1 MSKINN
7 LHGEPLSDTLR
18 IQPITIYTKGHLKED
33 AGKTSVRID
42 SIAMIKSLTSN
53 LSEII
58 SQNTPIFIKEY
69 GRGAMATASFR
80 GTAPSHTQ
88 VLWNGMNLN
97 SPMLGMVDFST
108 IPVYFNDNITLLYGS
123 ASLSERS
130 GALGGVIKLEN
141 KTDWQNK
148 LTLRLI
154 SGIGSYGS
162 VDEFIKISGGNKKIH
177 TQTRAFINYSDNNY
191 RFVNKLVANIDPQ
204 TGGYLYPTQRNENSS
219 YNNIGFLQEL
229 YFHPTEHSIFT
240 FRYWYQNNNRS
251 LPRLLTNET
260 AVNTNI
266 NRQSEIAHRPLAE
279 WRNYGRKGVLNIV
292 AGANIQP
299 SYYLLRSKVAGVA
312 DQIVSNAHSKS
323 STYLL
328 KASYNYKFAENL
340 SLITSTNS
348 EINTIKSINSLLN
361 GIESGYN
368 IQRIDHSFSAQL
380 SKSVSEQ
387 LAINFQTREEII
399 GGKLAPLIPTFGIEY
414 HPMREKDYYFKG
426 SLAKNYHQPTLNDLY
441 YQPGGNPN
449 LKAEEGII
457 GDIGSGF
464 SAKIRKTDIHFA
476 LNGYASRINNWIIW
490 LPTTQGYWEP
500 YNMKRVNTHGV
511 EFNGGVSGYSGYI
524 KYAINVNYAHSE
536 STNRDIVRNW
546 ADASVG
552 KQLPFIPKNSANM
565 VINLARSNFHMTWI
579 WTYYGNRYTTTSNE
593 KTTRFDVLY
602 PYFMNNLYVGK
613 EICLKSKKIDF
624 EIKIL
629 NLFNESYR
637 TILQNP
643 MPGRNYSLLIRYDF

>member
-328 KASYNYKFAENL
+328 KASYNY
-340 SLITSTNS
+340 LI
-348 EINTIKSINSLLN
+348 
-361 GIESGYN
+361 
-368 IQRIDHSFSAQL
+368 
-380 SKSVSEQ
+380 
-387 LAINFQTREEII
+387 
-399 GGKLAPLIPTFGIEY
+399 
-414 HPMREKDYYFKG
+414 
-426 SLAKNYHQPTLNDLY
+426 
-441 YQPGGNPN
+441 
-449 LKAEEGII
+449 
-457 GDIGSGF
+457 
-464 SAKIRKTDIHFA
+464 
-476 LNGYASRINNWIIW
+476 
-490 LPTTQGYWEP
+490 
-500 YNMKRVNTHGV
+500 
-511 EFNGGVSGYSGYI
+511 
-524 KYAINVNYAHSE
+524 
-536 STNRDIVRNW
+536 
-546 ADASVG
+546 
-552 KQLPFIPKNSANM
+552 
-565 VINLARSNFHMTWI
+565 
-579 WTYYGNRYTTTSNE
+579 
-593 KTTRFDVLY
+593 
-602 PYFMNNLYVGK
+602 
-613 EICLKSKKIDF
+613 
-624 EIKIL
+624 
-629 NLFNESYR
+629 
-637 TILQNP
+637 
-643 MPGRNYSLLIRYDF
+643 